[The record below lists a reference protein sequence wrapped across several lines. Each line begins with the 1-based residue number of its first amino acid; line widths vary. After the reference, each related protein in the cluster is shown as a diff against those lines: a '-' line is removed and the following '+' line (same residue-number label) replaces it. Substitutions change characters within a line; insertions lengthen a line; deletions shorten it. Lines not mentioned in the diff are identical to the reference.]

1 VGERSFFS
9 VNYDLIV
16 RNTVMPYD
24 LYVNASALKDKQ
36 KYVRIFPQGEE
47 LSEEDLENFKGK
59 YRQLYVAEDQRKFY
73 MKSLVQSDSIEDE
86 DAVTFIK
93 DSAINH
99 LQKVFDPKKEFS
111 TEILYETIRGC
122 KDAVENMI
130 DVLDDYNIDGLRMLI
145 GNLAGHDFYTYDH
158 SINVSMYCLTIM
170 RVIKPNATRTE
181 LLHAGLGG
189 LLHDLGKVKIPTQ
202 ILNKPEG
209 LSEEEYQV
217 IKTHP
222 DLGLNLLLDTG
233 EEEFEGLDLKTIA
246 RIVHEHHENIDGTG
260 YPAKIKGNEIHLL
273 ARVCAVADFFDAITT
288 KRSYSEV
295 VTVSQAIAIMEKTV
309 GKKIDE
315 KIFKLFCNH
324 IEYSD
329 IAQAKDLRMS
339 DDFDPSIP
347 WAELPLEEV
356 EEMFTDED
364 FGKIRFIDEQSKKK
378 KKEEDK

>member
-9 VNYDLIV
+9 VNYDLIIHGEH
-16 RNTVMPYD
+16 MPYD
-24 LYVNASALKDKQ
+24 LYVNASSLESKQ
-36 KYVRIFPQGEE
+36 KYVRVFPQGEE
-47 LSEEDLENFKGK
+47 LSLIDLENFKKK
-59 YRQLYVAEDQRKFY
+59 YRQLYVAEDQRNLY
-73 MKSLVQSDSIEDE
+73 MKSLVKSEAIEDD

-99 LQKVFDPKKEFS
+99 LHKVFDPQKEFS

-122 KDAVENMI
+122 KDAVESMI

-145 GNLAGHDFYTYDH
+145 GNLATHDFYTYDH

-170 RVIKPNATRTE
+170 RVLKPNATRAE

-189 LLHDLGKVKIPTQ
+189 LLHDLGKVKIPTH

-209 LSEEEYQV
+209 LSEDEYQV

-222 DLGLNLLLDTG
+222 DLGLNLILGTG

-246 RIVHEHHENIDGTG
+246 RIIHEHHENVDGTG
-260 YPAKIKGNEIHLL
+260 YPKKLAGNEIHLL
-273 ARVCAVADFFDAITT
+273 ARVCAIADFFDAITT

-295 VTVSQAIAIMEKTV
+295 VTVSHAISIMEKTV

-315 KIFKLFCNH
+315 KIFKVFCNH
-324 IEYSD
+324 IEYSN

-339 DDFDPSIP
+339 DEFDPSIP
-347 WAELPLEEV
+347 YAVLPLEEV
-356 EEMFTDED
+356 EAMFSDED
-364 FGKIRFIDEQSKKK
+364 FGKIRVIDEKTNKKIDK
-378 KKEEDK
+378 K